1 MAARALDV
9 EIKQDNRIVAG
20 WLLYYHERKQEYLE
34 QREAILHSSPPCLS
48 DAMPGSKNAVSDPT
62 GRKGQKLADLQE
74 TERWLALV
82 EEVERRL
89 PWKMQIFLILRRE
102 CRFNTKNRPGRPSW
116 VPVVQRRF
124 AQELAAR
131 LNKAE
136 EDVWINSP
144 ATFHEMWD
152 RIVNYTARLAAKRG
166 LL

>member
-1 MAARALDV
+1 MAARALDA
-9 EIKQDNRIVAG
+9 EIKNDNRIVAG
-20 WLLYYHERKQEYLE
+20 WLLFYHERKQEYLE
-34 QREAILHSSPPCLS
+34 QRELLLHSTPKPEG
-48 DAMPGSKNAVSDPT
+48 PGSGQTYRISNPT
-62 GRKGQKLADLQE
+62 ASKAAKLADLQE
-74 TERWLALV
+74 TEKWLALV

-116 VPVVQRRF
+116 VPIVQRRF